1 MQTTMNCLKYFTLRV
16 VREVAMF
23 EFATI
28 KNKLIREH
36 GEACFVKG
44 ALWAK
49 GEIEN
54 ELLKEQNMYALTKDL
69 NPN

>member
-1 MQTTMNCLKYFTLRV
+1 MKCLKYFTLRV

-44 ALWAK
+44 AMWAK
-49 GEIEN
+49 AEIEK
-54 ELLKEQNMYALTKDL
+54 ELLKEQNIKCLTKDL

>member
-1 MQTTMNCLKYFTLRV
+1 MKCLKYFTLRV

-23 EFATI
+23 EFATT

-44 ALWAK
+44 AMWAK
-49 GEIEN
+49 TEIEKG
-54 ELLKEQNMYALTKDL
+54 LLKEQEINSLTKDL
-69 NPN
+69 NLN